1 MQTLIVGIGALG
13 GTIAARAISAGLP
26 VRLAARNT
34 DSAAALRTSGLR
46 VTGIGGEVRA
56 DAIDGDQQRA
66 LSSFVKVAPPEPAVT
81 KRREIWKIAV
91 AAAVAAGL
99 VAGGPSLRS
108 QSQKAQLTEK
118 DTVVLADF
126 ANSTGDTVFDDT
138 LKQALSVAL
147 NQSPFLNVL
156 PDNKVGAMLK
166 LMTRP
171 SDAKLT
177 PELARELCQ
186 RAGSKAYIAGSIA
199 SMGSE
204 YVLGLKA
211 VNCQSGD
218 LLAQEQVM
226 AAGKAEV
233 LDAVGKAAAK
243 LRGELGESLV
253 TVQKFD
259 VPLAEATT
267 PSLEA
272 LKAYTLGQAAG
283 REKGPAAALPHNQRA
298 IQLDPNFASGYEA
311 VGANYF
317 SLSEL
322 GRASEYFN
330 KAFELREHAGERE
343 KLAITATYYQI
354 VTGELEKAE
363 QTYQEWVESYPRDYR
378 AHLRL
383 GNVYLQRGQY
393 EKAEEAYRAS
403 LRLTTDSITPYGN
416 LADALLAL
424 QRFDEARQIIQQAH
438 SRKLDDFV
446 ARSALYALAFLRVD
460 SPAMAEEQRWFAGQP
475 EVEYFGLSLASDSE
489 AYAGHLLKAREL
501 TRRSVQ
507 SAIHADSKEAGA
519 IWQENAALR
528 EAAFG
533 NMAQAKQSAE
543 EGVKLAPASQSV
555 AVEAALAF
563 AMAGDGA
570 RAESMAQ
577 DLNKRFPLDTQM
589 QALWLP
595 AIRAQLALDRKKPA
609 DALNAMQAS
618 SGPIEFGTILFVAN
632 LSCLYPTYVRGEA
645 YLEAGEG
652 GAAAAEF
659 QKIRDHGG
667 LVWNCWTGALAHLGV
682 ARANALQARTA
693 RGADADSARVRALAA
708 YKDFLDLWKDADPD
722 VPILKQAKAE
732 YQFLLAARPPSASRA
747 SWLLVE
753 IGATALE

>member
-34 DSAAALRTSGLR
+34 DSAAALRRSGLR

-91 AAAVAAGL
+91 AAAVAAGI

-233 LDAVGKAAAK
+233 LDAVGEAAAK

-330 KAFELREHAGERE
+330 KAFELREHASERE

-577 DLNKRFPLDTQM
+577 DLNKRFPLDTQV

-693 RGADADSARVRALAA
+693 KGADGDSARVRALAA

-722 VPILKQAKAE
+722 VSILKQAKAE
-732 YQFLLAARPPSASRA
+732 YQFLFAARPPSASRA